1 MKPLIIAGFVIA
13 IVALSLQAGPVL
25 FGGHGSLGLIIAA
38 GLVFVVLPVAIVI
51 AVRKPPTS
59 PRE

>member
-1 MKPLIIAGFVIA
+1 VIA
-13 IVALSLQAGPVL
+13 IVALSLLAGPVL